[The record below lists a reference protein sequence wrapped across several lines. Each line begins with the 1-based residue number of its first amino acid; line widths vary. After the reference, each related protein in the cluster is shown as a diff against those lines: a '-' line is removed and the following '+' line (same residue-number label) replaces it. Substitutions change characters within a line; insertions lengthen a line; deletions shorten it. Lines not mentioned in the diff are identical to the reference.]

1 MWILHSLENYEGR
14 QLLLTEGFWSIHS
27 LGNFGDDEGH
37 SITKIPGKKNIIK
50 FLEIWPQNK
59 YV

>member
-14 QLLLTEGFWSIHS
+14 QLLLTEGFWSNHS

-37 SITKIPGKKNIIK
+37 SITKIPGKNNK
-50 FLEIWPQNK
+50 FVDI
-59 YV
+59 